1 MTGLFSMG
9 GSWSH
14 GWSSPHTAATAASSA
29 SPHLWC
35 TALSPAQLCRHS
47 LPRLLAAGLQQD
59 LAAAPHS
66 KGIPKALLGPSFKRR
81 HGCSTHTP
89 PAPCRGSTWGFT
101 SAPSPGMQTA
111 GLSPGSST
119 RARAL
124 TQTWLTWSCPT
135 ASFPSLVAQPLLL
148 PVFMRMGSARPMSR
162 SPSACSRCTTCS
174 RTSP

>member
-1 MTGLFSMG
+1 MMGLSSTG

-14 GWSSPHTAATAASSA
+14 GWSSPRTAATAASLA

-35 TALSPAQLCRHS
+35 MALSPARLHMCS
-47 LPRLLAAGLQQD
+47 LPWLLAAGLQQD
-59 LAAAPHS
+59 LAAGPHS
-66 KGIPKALLGPSFKRR
+66 TGTPKALLGPSSKRQ
-81 HGCSTHTP
+81 HGCFTHTP

-101 SAPSPGMQTA
+101 SAPSPGMRTA

-135 ASFPSLVAQPLLL
+135 ASFLSLVAQPSLL
-148 PVFMRMGSARPMSR
+148 PVCTRMGSARPTSR
-162 SPSACSRCTTCS
+162 SPSACSHCTTCS